1 MPDAH
6 AAVPSRRLEGKV
18 AVITGAA
25 QGIGLSIA
33 ELFCR
38 EGAVAV
44 LVDVDAQRAEQ
55 SAQSL
60 AATGARAQGLK
71 ADVSR
76 FEDCEAVIA
85 EAVKTFGRVDILVNN
100 AGVTKDNLVLR
111 LSDADW
117 DLVLGVNLK
126 GAFNFIKAA
135 ARVMLKVR
143 SGRIINIAS
152 IVGQQGNAGQANY
165 SASKGGLIALTK
177 TCAREF
183 ASRQVLV
190 NAIAPGF
197 IRTRMTDAI
206 PAEARE
212 KLVQSILLKRMGEPE
227 YIARAALF
235 LAGDESSYMTGQVLG
250 VNGGM
255 YM

>member
-1 MPDAH
+1 MPDAN

-38 EGAVAV
+38 EGAAAV
-44 LVDVDAQRAEQ
+44 LVDVDAQRAGQ
-55 SAQSL
+55 SAQAL
-60 AATGARAQGLK
+60 AATGARAVGLK

-76 FEDCEAVIA
+76 YEDCEAVIA

-100 AGVTKDNLVLR
+100 AGVTKDNLILR
-111 LSDADW
+111 LSEADW
-117 DLVLGVNLK
+117 DLVMDVNLK

-135 ARVMLKVR
+135 ARVMLKAR

-190 NAIAPGF
+190 NAVAPGF

-212 KLVQSILLKRMGEPE
+212 KLVQSILLGRMGEPE
-227 YIARAALF
+227 DIARAALF
-235 LAGDESSYMTGQVLG
+235 LAGDESSYVTGQVLG